1 MFQAIAVHHAVPEH
15 REAFLAFAQ
24 RVIDATADAPG
35 LIEFSVFAEAD
46 GPRIFGLSRWESA
59 EAFQAALPTI
69 TSLAPDRR
77 PEWSSREDEVLLGT
91 LAGVPAGAGR

>member
-15 REAFLAFAQ
+15 QEAFLAFCQ

-35 LIEFSVFAEAD
+35 LLEFSAFAEA
-46 GPRIFGLSRWESA
+46 GGSRIFGLSRWESA

-69 TSLAPDRR
+69 MSLAPDRR
-77 PEWSSREDEVLLGT
+77 PEWSDRDDELLAGT
-91 LAGVPAGAGR
+91 LAGQPAGIDR